1 MLVPLW
7 MDFSAIQRS
16 KAVLTHRTPKRGAV
30 GTGNFGTTPLP
41 KGSFDFIQGLS
52 QISSAAHTA

>member
-7 MDFSAIQRS
+7 MVFSAFQRIQSGADTPHS
-16 KAVLTHRTPKRGAV
+16 KGGAE
-30 GTGNFGTTPLP
+30 GTGNFGPTPLP